1 MTIDGGF
8 VADKPQSFL
17 LTAAAGT
24 RVFCGGATSLAGDL
38 RTWGELYRSGPGR
51 RRPDRLGDQA
61 VPATRV
67 AAQITP
73 FCRAAADPP
82 PIQHAAS
89 RCY

>member
-8 VADKPQSFL
+8 VADEPQSFL
-17 LTAAAGT
+17 LTTAAGT
-24 RVFCGGATSLAGDL
+24 RVFCGGDTSLARDL
-38 RTWGELYRSGPGR
+38 RTWGELYRPGPGG

-73 FCRAAADPP
+73 FWRSTDGPRWRTARRP
-82 PIQHAAS
+82 
-89 RCY
+89 